1 MTASFTPAE
10 LRNALALL
18 SSPGLI
24 RLITEID
31 DNGPIPPRRLAGTL
45 ADLSAHHLRR
55 TSHVARVHGLVRVAP
70 GVGLALTAAGS
81 ELADFYDAT
90 ARWARRHDYPTRV
103 CDFTTRLQHSL
114 SLMAPALLANRADD
128 SQRSAGEDMP
138 CAEAETDLDHP
149 RALLVQWL
157 NANSQVTV
165 LLEPEPVA

>member
-45 ADLSAHHLRR
+45 PDLSAHHLRR
-55 TSHVARVHGLVRVAP
+55 TIHVARVHGLVRVAP
-70 GVGLALTAAGS
+70 GVGLVLTEAGS

-90 ARWARRHDYPTRV
+90 ARWARRHAYPARV
-103 CDFTTRLQHSL
+103 CDFTTRLQQSL
-114 SLMAPALLANRADD
+114 SLLAPGLLTDRADG
-128 SQRSAGEDMP
+128 SPRPAGEDTP
-138 CAEAETDLDHP
+138 STEAETDLDHP

-157 NANSQVTV
+157 DANPQVTV
-165 LLEPEPVA
+165 LLEPELVA

>member
-1 MTASFTPAE
+1 MIASFTPAE

-31 DNGPIPPRRLAGTL
+31 DNGPIPPRRLASTL

-70 GVGLALTAAGS
+70 GVGLALTEAGS

-90 ARWARRHDYPTRV
+90 ARWARRHAYPTRV
-103 CDFTTRLQHSL
+103 CDFTSRLQHSL
-114 SLMAPALLANRADD
+114 SLLAPALLADRTDGSRRRAGVDLP
-128 SQRSAGEDMP
+128 S
-138 CAEAETDLDHP
+138 AEAAMDLAHP

-157 NANSQVTV
+157 NANRQVTV
-165 LLEPEPVA
+165 LLEAELVA

>member
-10 LRNALALL
+10 LRNACALL

-31 DNGPIPPRRLAGTL
+31 DNGPIPTRRLAGTL
-45 ADLSAHHLRR
+45 PDLSAHHLRR
-55 TSHVARVHGLVRVAP
+55 TTDAARAHGLVRVAP
-70 GVGLALTAAGS
+70 GVGLDLTESGS

-90 ARWARRHDYPTRV
+90 ARWARRHAYPTRV
-103 CDFTTRLQHSL
+103 CDFTNRLRHTL
-114 SLMAPALLANRADD
+114 SLLAPMLVVGPAEGSHRP
-128 SQRSAGEDMP
+128 AGEHLP
-138 CAEAETDLDHP
+138 SAEADADLARP

-157 NANSQVTV
+157 HANPQVTV